1 VVLIPFKKGGEK
13 MRIVTVGDNCMDVYQ
28 ASGKAYPGGNPVNV
42 AVYLKD
48 LGADSC
54 YIGWVGCDSYG
65 QLMKEEILKKGV
77 DISHLTKKDG
87 KTAVTYVK
95 LVNNDRVFGDYD
107 EGVMADFTLTQ
118 EELDFI
124 GTHQLVHAGVWGH
137 VEGYYSHFKEM
148 GLQTSFDFSNQLDHR
163 LVKTLP
169 QFVDYSFFS
178 YTQDDP
184 FIRQF
189 LKDVKN
195 NGSKITIATLGENGS
210 LAYDGE
216 QFYKCGVVGVD
227 VVDTMGAGDS
237 FISGFIYGKLKGL
250 PTIKCLD
257 LGAATAAKTIQ
268 YFGAW

>member
-1 VVLIPFKKGGEK
+1 
-13 MRIVTVGDNCMDVYQ
+13 MRIATVGDNCMDVYQ
-28 ASGKAYPGGNPVNV
+28 TSGNAYPGGNPVNV
-42 AVYLKD
+42 AVYLTE
-48 LGADSC
+48 LGADSS

-65 QLMKEEILKKGV
+65 ERMSKEILKKGV
-77 DISHLTKKDG
+77 DITHLSKKDG
-87 KTAVTYVK
+87 KTAVTYVE
-95 LVNNDRVFGDYD
+95 LVNNDRVFGEYD
-107 EGVMADFTLTQ
+107 EGVMADFILTQ
-118 EELDFI
+118 DELDFI
-124 GTHQLVHAGVWGH
+124 GTHQLIHAGVWGH
-137 VEGYYSHFKEM
+137 VEEYYSHFKEM

-169 QFVDYSFFS
+169 QYVDYSFFS

-216 QFYKCGVVGVD
+216 QFYKSGVVAVD

-237 FISGFIYGKLKGL
+237 FISGFIYGKLKGFS
-250 PTIKCLD
+250 TAKCLE
-257 LGAATAAKTIQ
+257 LGAETAAKTIQ